1 MVLNVRSLGD
11 VPHLTGLFAIVLW
24 LPYLNSAT
32 PAPLLSRAGVDDS
45 LRVSATSGQ
54 RPVAM
59 VDWRVA
65 PVTMYFIYLVRY
77 PCHITRVLAKTRH

>member
-1 MVLNVRSLGD
+1 MVLNVGSLED
-11 VPHLTGLFAIVLW
+11 VPLLPGLFAIVLW
-24 LPYLNSAT
+24 LPYLKPT
-32 PAPLLSRAGVDDS
+32 RPAALLPGAGVDES
-45 LRVSATSGQ
+45 LRVRAASGQ

-65 PVTMYFIYLVRY
+65 HVTMYFIYLVRY

>member
-11 VPHLTGLFAIVLW
+11 VPHLTSLFAIVLW

-32 PAPLLSRAGVDDS
+32 PAPLLSGAGVDDS

-54 RPVAM
+54 RPVAR
-59 VDWRVA
+59 VDWRV
-65 PVTMYFIYLVRY
+65 PRRRFTSSTFIYLVRY
-77 PCHITRVLAKTRH
+77 SVYS